1 MHTALSRYGIVR
13 FLIQTIAVLAIAGG
27 LAISTTQKVSAQ
39 SGTPSEL
46 IAAINAL
53 RATYGLDPYTVNS
66 ELMSTAQAH
75 ADYMA
80 SISTLTHLRAD
91 GSTPTELGFLENIAG
106 GMSMTP
112 ANAVNV
118 QWTDQLHLNT
128 MIGYTQGAI
137 GAGVTIKNN
146 FAYYAV
152 DVYRGGKTTG
162 YDTSSGIATA
172 TSATGAI
179 SYSYSTETPTPEV
192 IMEVVT
198 VTPQADGRVIHVV
211 QPGQSAW
218 SIAIA
223 YGTTIQELAK
233 LNNFNAASPV
243 IYTGQELLIRTIET
257 ATAGPTD
264 TATSLPPTRTAR
276 PTSTRRPPTQTP
288 TVTTTPS
295 ATPAPLIPRVDPLAN
310 TDTHLAGYIIIV
322 VCGIG
327 LLTVITFSLR
337 GK

>member
-1 MHTALSRYGIVR
+1 MHTALLRNGITR
-13 FLIQTIAVLAIAGG
+13 FLLQTLAVLAIAGG
-27 LAISTTQKVSAQ
+27 LAFSTFQKVSAQ
-39 SGTPSEL
+39 SGTPNEL

-53 RATYGLDPYTVNS
+53 RVSYGLVPYTVDS
-66 ELMSTAQAH
+66 GLMSTAQAH

-80 SISTLTHLRAD
+80 SIGTLTHLRAD
-91 GSTPTELGFLENIAG
+91 GTTPAVLGFLENIAG
-106 GMSMTP
+106 GMSMSP
-112 ANAVNV
+112 ANAVGV
-118 QWTDQLHLNT
+118 QWTDQLHLIT
-128 MIGYTQGAI
+128 MIGYTQGSI

-152 DVYRGGKTTG
+152 DVYKGGKATG
-162 YDTSSGIATA
+162 YDTSSGLPTA
-172 TSATGAI
+172 TPASSTIGYAF
-179 SYSYSTETPTPEV
+179 STETPTPEV
-192 IMEVVT
+192 ITEVIT

-223 YGTTIQELAK
+223 YGTTIQEIAK
-233 LNNFNAASPV
+233 LNNLNPASPV
-243 IYTGQELLIRTIET
+243 IYTGQGLLIRTIET

-264 TATSLPPTRTAR
+264 TATSLPPTRTPR
-276 PTSTRRPPTQTP
+276 PTSTRRPPTQIP
-288 TVTTTPS
+288 TVTATPS

-310 TDTHLAGYIIIV
+310 TDTHLAGYIIIAI
-322 VCGIG
+322 CGIG